1 MEPFKSTS
9 EPNISR
15 DAKELA
21 SDVVGRAKELA
32 GEQVSDRREKSAGA
46 IGKLAEALHHTSEED
61 TVAAPYIEKAADMLD
76 RLSGSV
82 RDTSLR
88 DAVRATE
95 RFARR
100 EPLVFLGGAFIVGL
114 LASRFLKS
122 SGRAEIEIEREENP
136 GGMGRP

>member
-9 EPNISR
+9 EPSISR

-21 SDVVGRAKELA
+21 SDVVGRAKDLA
-32 GEQVSDRREKSAGA
+32 SEQVSERREKSAGA
-46 IGKLAEALHHTSEED
+46 IGKIAEALHHTSEED

-76 RLSGSV
+76 RLSDSV

-88 DAVRATE
+88 EAVRRTE

-100 EPLVFLGGAFIVGL
+100 EPLVFLGGAFLVGL

-122 SGRAEIEIEREENP
+122 SGRSETESKTYP
-136 GGMGRP
+136 GGLGRP